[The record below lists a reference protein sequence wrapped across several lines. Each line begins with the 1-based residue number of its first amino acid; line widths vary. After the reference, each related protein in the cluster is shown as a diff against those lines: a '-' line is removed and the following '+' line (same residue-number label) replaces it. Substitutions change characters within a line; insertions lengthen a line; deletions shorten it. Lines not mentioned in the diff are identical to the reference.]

1 MMEQLHEFP
10 VSCNGIYADKF
21 LVSFCSVIGVLLL
34 MCFSDLC
41 AAFGFAMLPLVD
53 KESITQ
59 LLNKGRRSKTS
70 KVKTLGTW
78 ATREIRKLK
87 STSSW

>member
-1 MMEQLHEFP
+1 M
-10 VSCNGIYADKF
+10 CNVVCAEKLLGH
-21 LVSFCSVIGVLLL
+21 LSLGVI
-34 MCFSDLC
+34 CFSDLC
-41 AAFGFAMLPLVD
+41 AAFGAAMLPLVD

>member
-1 MMEQLHEFP
+1 VQAEF
-10 VSCNGIYADKF
+10 VNDRRYIQIT
-21 LVSFCSVIGVLLL
+21 SVCHVVLDVY
-34 MCFSDLC
+34 SDLC
-41 AAFGFAMLPLVD
+41 AAFGAAMLPLVD

>member
-1 MMEQLHEFP
+1 M
-10 VSCNGIYADKF
+10 
-21 LVSFCSVIGVLLL
+21 VLNV
-34 MCFSDLC
+34 FSDLC
-41 AAFGFAMLPLVD
+41 AAFGAAMLPLVD